1 MYTTNGGT
9 GTLTSLLSSVL
20 DFSSLGLQCN
30 VLDFSSLGL
39 QCKDPT
45 ERARSLSS
53 IEGLCEK

>member
-1 MYTTNGGT
+1 LSNRLKQQYQTMYTTNGGT
-9 GTLTSLLSSVL
+9 GTLTSLLSS
-20 DFSSLGLQCN
+20 

>member
-9 GTLTSLLSSVL
+9 GTLTSLLSS
-20 DFSSLGLQCN
+20 